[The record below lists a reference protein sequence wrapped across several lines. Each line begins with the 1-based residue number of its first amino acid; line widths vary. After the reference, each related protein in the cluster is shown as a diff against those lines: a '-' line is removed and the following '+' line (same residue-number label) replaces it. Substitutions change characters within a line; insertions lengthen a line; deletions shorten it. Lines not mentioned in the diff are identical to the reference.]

1 MQKPVAEVVMSPSVV
16 QTSTPPAKVEPREPF
31 VLKDTTAIT
40 TRSLSSSEGGIAVD
54 QRFVESPKR
63 VTSAPELKIDDY
75 SGNKNSVSTEKK
87 GAVTPLIALPGSHPA
102 TRVTPSIPTII
113 VEEDQPQRIAIV
125 EEIVDGTTSEQHV
138 QEDKKEEKHSPIV
151 ITSAAPQICVSF
163 EIEEIKK
170 PLVSVQVEEFVEET
184 VVVRPK
190 VSVVVEES
198 ADDEELPQKTT
209 IIEEEYVDDEEYEEI
224 YEEEPVVGQGGTIG
238 LFGAPD
244 NSRLRTPT
252 IIQSRTRKNSSAA
265 SFFKAF
271 ESAPTEQEKEI
282 VYTLGKAGVFK
293 TGPGSAE
300 VPKPKPNTT
309 PTVAKKQSWM
319 GATTPSAASAV
330 KRPSSGSFGSSAAKV
345 SKREYNRSIL
355 PEAVALIFPYT
366 RSHLLLH
373 LVLPLKKYQPLMKVT
388 LFFTVKNG
396 SLLLLTI
403 FCLTQVM
410 PG

>member
-16 QTSTPPAKVEPREPF
+16 QTPTPPAKVEPKETF

-40 TRSLSSSEGGIAVD
+40 TRSLSGSEVGIAVD

-87 GAVTPLIALPGSHPA
+87 GAVTPLISLQGTPSS

-113 VEEDQPQRIAIV
+113 VEEDQPQRIAII
-125 EEIVDGTTSEQHV
+125 EEVVDSASSPEQHV
-138 QEDKKEEKHSPIV
+138 QEDKKEEKHSPV
-151 ITSAAPQICVSF
+151 VVTAAAPQICVSF

-209 IIEEEYVDDEEYEEI
+209 IIEEEYVDDEEYEEV
-224 YEEEPVVGQGGTIG
+224 YEEEPVVGQGGTVG
-238 LFGAPD
+238 LFAPPD

-293 TGPGSAE
+293 TGPGSAD
-300 VPKPKPNTT
+300 VPKPKPNNT
-309 PTVAKKQSWM
+309 PTLVKKQSWM
-319 GATTPSAASAV
+319 GATTPSGASAV

-345 SKREYNRSIL
+345 SKRENNRSKLPAALSLIL
-355 PEAVALIFPYT
+355 HT
-366 RSHLLLH
+366 
-373 LVLPLKKYQPLMKVT
+373 
-388 LFFTVKNG
+388 
-396 SLLLLTI
+396 
-403 FCLTQVM
+403 
-410 PG
+410 PGHTSSCA